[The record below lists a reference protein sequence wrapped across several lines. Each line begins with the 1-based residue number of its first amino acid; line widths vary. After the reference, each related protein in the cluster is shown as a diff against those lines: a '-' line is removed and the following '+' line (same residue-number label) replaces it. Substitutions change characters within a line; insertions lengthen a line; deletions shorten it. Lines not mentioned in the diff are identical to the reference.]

1 MKIVTP
7 KWPKPSKLSH
17 LSQNCHT
24 LLRANDAPSRPK
36 FIHKQNAYG
45 RTDPF
50 HCRDTPLAHHHLPRR
65 LRCDEYMVPRAPGA
79 GPAWQ
84 VVMLHPCPT
93 SLFIIIRYNNKTSNN
108 NEQNH
113 SHPQHLADGNHPA
126 ARDAAERHHAMH
138 RKQKSDEPQPDGG
151 DKE

>member
-1 MKIVTP
+1 MPQNLQNRHTSCRIDTP
-7 KWPKPSKLSH
+7 IFGETMYLCNINS
-17 LSQNCHT
+17 
-24 LLRANDAPSRPK
+24 
-36 FIHKQNAYG
+36 FIDKTAHV

-50 HCRDTPLAHHHLPRR
+50 HRRDTPLAHHHLLRR
-65 LRCDEYMVPRAPGA
+65 LRCDVDMVLRAPGA

-113 SHPQHLADGNHPA
+113 SHPQHLADSTRPVACHPSVGLTTF
-126 ARDAAERHHAMH
+126 ARSMRSLGYIRRA
-138 RKQKSDEPQPDGG
+138 P
-151 DKE
+151 